1 MERNTNKVF
10 DFIQRKVEYENFR
23 FKYPSLIGVVLE
35 SITSRII
42 DTQKMIGSVNYRFHI
57 SESLTL
63 GEIGEV
69 LKFKINT
76 LITDDMM
83 KLGIKDKV
91 SYSTLSSP
99 SLRPTFS
106 KFMRGRDNGDFYF
119 PKFYNILQLFTT
131 FLPKEQLE
139 GCLIISASYLNRKNK
154 KI

>member
-1 MERNTNKVF
+1 MERSTNKVF

-76 LITDDMM
+76 LISDDMM

-91 SYSTLSSP
+91 IMFNDSTSLFEGSIIKDLYYKHRDEDGWIYIDFIIDSP
-99 SLRPTFS
+99 HSD
-106 KFMRGRDNGDFYF
+106 K
-119 PKFYNILQLFTT
+119 
-131 FLPKEQLE
+131 
-139 GCLIISASYLNRKNK
+139 
-154 KI
+154 